1 MIKESVCIMWTLLF
15 TFSRSVFLAPPYEL
29 SLSHFCESASHFFF
43 YLSSDGFSNALFQEM
58 LQPHQHPYFPR
69 PCISQQKTCLA
80 ACQRCIFWNISVLFF
95 RLSGFMLPSP
105 VVSSGSILALW
116 FTTDFAVS
124 AQGFKAVYEG
134 KTVCEGAYDVWM
146 LVVIRRQCLSQ
157 WWWPA
162 WWMNCVGKCF
172 NSEL

>member
-1 MIKESVCIMWTLLF
+1 MDTSVHILTLGISCSSIWALALSLLRVCITLYF
-15 TFSRSVFLAPPYEL
+15 
-29 SLSHFCESASHFFF
+29 
-43 YLSSDGFSNALFQEM
+43 LSSDFYNASFQEM
-58 LQPHQHPYFPR
+58 LQPHQHPYFPC

-80 ACQRCIFWNISVLFF
+80 ACQRCIFWNIFVLFF

-134 KTVCEGAYDVWM
+134 KTMCEGAYDVWIRDTQTISESIVM
-146 LVVIRRQCLSQ
+146 TCKVI
-157 WWWPA
+157 
-162 WWMNCVGKCF
+162 